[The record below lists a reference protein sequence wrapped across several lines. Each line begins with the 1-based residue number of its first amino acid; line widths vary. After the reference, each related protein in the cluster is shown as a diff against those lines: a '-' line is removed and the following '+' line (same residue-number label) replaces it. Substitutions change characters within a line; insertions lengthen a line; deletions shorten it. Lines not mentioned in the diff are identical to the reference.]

1 MVLFVRISNNMDTET
16 LDTMRRGFAV
26 MRSFRQNRRQTI
38 SQAAD
43 AIGLTRA
50 TARRILRTLC
60 EEGLA
65 RTDGKHFELTA
76 AVLELGGAY
85 LSGMSELDTLRDVL
99 SDLTATFGESASAAT
114 MDGTDVVYIARSAAR
129 HRLMTTNLA
138 VGTRLPAHATSL
150 GQVILAQMSPNELD
164 AYLARH
170 PLKPFTPRTL
180 TTREALMSR
189 LSEIHE
195 TGFALVSEEL
205 EKSLRSIAV
214 AVPGRTRHHRIAIN
228 LSNHAGRIAEAVLI
242 RDVVPALRRAAERVA
257 VSVAV

>member
-1 MVLFVRISNNMDTET
+1 MSTEI
-16 LDTMRRGFAV
+16 LDTLRRGFAV
-26 MRSFRQNRRQTI
+26 MRSFRQTRRQTI
-38 SQAAD
+38 SQAAE
-43 AIGLTRA
+43 ASGLTRA
-50 TARRILRTLC
+50 AARRILRTLC

-150 GQVILAQMSPNELD
+150 GQAILAQMSPNELD
-164 AYLARH
+164 AYLAHH

-180 TTREALMSR
+180 TTREALLTR
-189 LSEIHE
+189 LSQVRE